1 MKKDNFIKGILVGV
15 IITLMLMMFMG
26 FGGGGLGSSRT
37 KPMYVKIV
45 N

>member
-26 FGGGGLGSSRT
+26 FGGGLGSSRFN
-37 KPMYVKIV
+37 PMYVKLV
-45 N
+45 K